1 MYNTL
6 MSMSDLVPAHPLMSF
21 ALLLPLVTI
30 YVMPMLIA
38 SERRP
43 RGTYSRSWREIR
55 RTGKIR

>member
-6 MSMSDLVPAHPLMSF
+6 MSMSDLVMMSF
-21 ALLLPLVTI
+21 ALLLPLGTI

>member
-6 MSMSDLVPAHPLMSF
+6 MSMSDLVTANPLMSF

-38 SERRP
+38 SERRQA
-43 RGTYSRSWREIR
+43 RQCNRCL
-55 RTGKIR
+55 